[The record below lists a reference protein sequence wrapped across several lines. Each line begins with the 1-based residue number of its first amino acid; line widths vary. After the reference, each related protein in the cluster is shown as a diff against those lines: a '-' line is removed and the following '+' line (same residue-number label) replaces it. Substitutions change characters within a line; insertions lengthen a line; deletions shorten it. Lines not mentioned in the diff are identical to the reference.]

1 MIKVQYLDRN
11 DDNDS
16 DGGGGEVRGPRVVRA
31 WLVLLM
37 VVVSWVGGYWLG
49 KAGASASSASVSP
62 SASASSSSSVSG
74 SGSVEPTAVVSRG
87 DEVAP
92 GLRMGL
98 ATVAAGNSGAKYGI
112 PYGWSRTTDGAV
124 GAAMNIAA
132 SFCAL
137 PMMVDSTRVEIDKI
151 QLTADG
157 LVENTRSLETAA
169 KMRKG
174 SRLNNDGVVVL
185 PDGRPSPHEKYY
197 GCGLPRYG
205 AYKVISEEDY
215 YVIVEVWMP
224 YVAGPGTDDNL
235 SEVFLGTIHTELA
248 MRWDRGPVGPDWR
261 LSHEKPLPVLP
272 LPNRTKSNIG
282 WQGIR
287 DIVGPGWMVPADAT
301 TKPYPGS
308 VWAS

>member
-1 MIKVQYLDRN
+1 
-11 DDNDS
+11 
-16 DGGGGEVRGPRVVRA
+16 
-31 WLVLLM
+31 M

-49 KAGASASSASVSP
+49 KAGASASSASVS
-62 SASASSSSSVSG
+62 
-74 SGSVEPTAVVSRG
+74 GSVAPTAVVSRG

-137 PMMVDSTRVEIDKI
+137 PMMVDSTRVEINKI

-157 LVENTRSLETAA
+157 LVENTVPLEIAA

-235 SEVFLGTIHTELA
+235 SEVFLGTIHGELA

-261 LSHEKPLPVLP
+261 LAHDKPLPVLD
-272 LPNRTKSNIG
+272 LPTRKSNVG

>member
-11 DDNDS
+11 DDKDS

-157 LVENTRSLETAA
+157 LVENTRPLERAA

-235 SEVFLGTIHTELA
+235 SEVFLGTIHGELA

-261 LSHEKPLPVLP
+261 LAHDKPLPVLD
-272 LPNRTKSNIG
+272 LPTRKSNVG

>member
-74 SGSVEPTAVVSRG
+74 SVAPTAVVSRG

-157 LVENTRSLETAA
+157 LVENTRPLERAA

-272 LPNRTKSNIG
+272 LPNRTKSNVG

-301 TKPYPGS
+301 IKPYPGS